1 MRVTI
6 ATSGRFH
13 VADLARE
20 FIQGGHDMQFHSIV
34 PPSRLESFGIPRQNQ
49 LSHLAAV
56 APLVAAQR
64 GLRLPRRLAHRIDH
78 SIARRLDQR
87 FARIVD
93 PGDVFIGM
101 SGLCLESLRAAKG
114 KGAHVVLERGSMH
127 ILEQKRILDALEGPQ
142 TRCSQVSDITVQ
154 RELEGYELADTI
166 AIPSQHVEQ
175 SFLEHGV
182 NPGKLFRN
190 PYGVD
195 LKAFQSEPSEL
206 DQKIPSFD
214 VITTGTWCLRKGS
227 DLLARVALETLGLSL
242 LHVGA
247 VGDLPLPDHPNFQHH
262 PPVAQEELAGFYRQA
277 SVFAMPSREDG
288 FGMVFSQAL
297 ACGLPIVGSTRSGA
311 PALADL
317 LHISDSIVQ
326 SVFPDSPSEL
336 AHALMTALS
345 WSRSHPLKT
354 RSEVDLT
361 PISWHAYGQRYA
373 NFLQERLDLA

>member
-1 MRVTI
+1 MRITI
-6 ATSGRFH
+6 ATIGRFH

-20 FIQGGHDMQFHSIV
+20 LIQGGHDVQFHSIV
-34 PPSRLESFGIPRQNQ
+34 PPSRLESFGIPSRNQ
-49 LSHLAAV
+49 YCHLAAV

-78 SIARRLDQR
+78 SIAHRLDQR
-87 FARIVD
+87 FARIVQ

-101 SGLCLESLRAAKG
+101 SGLCLQSLRTAKAM
-114 KGAHVVLERGSMH
+114 GAHVMLERGSMH
-127 ILEQKRILDALEGPQ
+127 ILDQKLILDKIDGPQ
-142 TRCSQVSDITVQ
+142 TRCSQVSSITVQ

-166 AIPSQHVEQ
+166 VIPSKHVEQ

-182 NPGKLFRN
+182 KPEKLFRN

-195 LKAFQSEPSEL
+195 LKVFQNEASEL
-206 DQKIPSFD
+206 DQAIPIFD

-227 DLLARVALETLGLSL
+227 DLLAQVVLETLGLSL

-247 VGDLPLPDHPNFQHH
+247 VGDTSLPDHPNFQHH
-262 PPVAQEELAGFYRQA
+262 PPVAQEELPRFYRQA

-317 LHISDSIVQ
+317 LHISAPVVQ
-326 SVFPDSPSEL
+326 SVLPDSPSEL

-345 WSRSHPLKT
+345 WSKSHPLKT
-354 RSEVDLT
+354 RSEVNLT

-373 NFLQERLDLA
+373 NFLQERLGFA